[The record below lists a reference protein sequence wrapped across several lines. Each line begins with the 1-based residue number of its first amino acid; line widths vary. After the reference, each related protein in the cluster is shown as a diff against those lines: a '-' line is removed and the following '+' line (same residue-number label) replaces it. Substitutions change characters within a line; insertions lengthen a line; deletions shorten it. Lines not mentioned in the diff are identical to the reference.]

1 MLAGG
6 PTTTTTDSRVVV
18 VVAVLLEEPQIQT
31 VGVVRR
37 KLATVEAE

>member
-6 PTTTTTDSRVVV
+6 VTTTFTDSRVVV
-18 VVAVLLEEPQIQT
+18 VAPVLLEEPQIQT
-31 VGVVRR
+31 VGVVPR